1 MAIDLTLKS
10 TAITNRE
17 ASPRVVNNPGA
28 GAPGALRV
36 VQGYFASVPASLS
49 DTSVIR
55 MCEVDA
61 YAIVD
66 SISFASAAQTAG
78 NLSIGVYKTNADG
91 GAVIDMDFFATRIDC
106 ASAVVL
112 TDVTNESTTN
122 TLLKQNQP
130 LWQALGVAT
139 APAPGTKYD
148 VCATVDTTAI
158 TTGTGAIALKVRYT
172 I

>member
-1 MAIDLTLKS
+1 MAVDLTLKS

-17 ASPRVVNNPGA
+17 ATPRVINNPGA
-28 GAPGALRV
+28 GAPGVLRV
-36 VQGYFASVPASLS
+36 VQGYYASVPASLS

-55 MCEVDA
+55 MCEIDA

-66 SISFASAAQTAG
+66 SVSFASAAQTAG
-78 NLSIGVYKTNADG
+78 NFSIGVYKTNADG

-106 ASAVVL
+106 ASAVAL

-122 TLLKQNQP
+122 TLAKQQQP

-148 VCATVDTTAI
+148 VCATVDTTAV